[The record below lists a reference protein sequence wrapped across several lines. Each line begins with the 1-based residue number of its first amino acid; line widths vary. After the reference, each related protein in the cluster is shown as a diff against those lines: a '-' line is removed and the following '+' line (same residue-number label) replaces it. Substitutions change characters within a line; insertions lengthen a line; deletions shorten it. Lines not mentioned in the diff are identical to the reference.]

1 MAHRRAISWMAVAL
15 ALCAAGSARVASA
28 QELFSTSESCV
39 ACHNGLMTPKAEDIS
54 FGTHWRASM
63 MANAARDPY
72 WHAAVRREIMD
83 YPDQQREIEHECT
96 VCHMPMAHTEAR
108 VRGERAKMFAH
119 LPIGRGDTRADR
131 LAADGVS
138 CTMCHQITPAKL
150 GTRESFT
157 GGFVVDSLT
166 RWEHR
171 RIFGPFAVDSG
182 RTRVMHSATGF
193 VPREATHLAQSEVC
207 ATCHMLYTHARGPDG
222 RVIGQFPEQT
232 PYLEWRYS
240 AFRNERSCQSCH
252 MPVVR
257 DSVAI
262 ASVVGVPRPDVNRH
276 DFRGGNF
283 FMLRMLN
290 RYRDELGVEALPQ
303 ELEAAASNTVA
314 HLQDSTARVSVSSVA
329 VANGRV
335 VAEVVVQNLAG
346 HKFPTAYP
354 SRRAWLHV
362 TVRDGAG
369 RTVFESGR
377 LLPSGAVVGNDN
389 DEDPA
394 RHEPHHTE
402 ITRRE
407 QVQIYESIMGDT
419 RRRVTTGL
427 LSGVVYLKDNRLLPR
442 GFDKAGAIPDIAVY
456 GGARDDADFV
466 AGSDRV
472 RYAVSVGNA
481 AGPMRVDAE
490 LWFQPIGF
498 RWADNL
504 RAYRA
509 PETDRFV
516 RWYDALSEITAVLV
530 ARGSATT
537 AR

>member
-1 MAHRRAISWMAVAL
+1 MAHRRAIAWMAVAL

-257 DSVAI
+257 DSVAV

>member
-1 MAHRRAISWMAVAL
+1 MAHRRAIAWMAVAL

-402 ITRRE
+402 ITRPE

>member
-262 ASVVGVPRPDVNRH
+262 ASVVGVPRSDVNRH

>member
-516 RWYDALSEITAVLV
+516 RWYDALSEITAVVV